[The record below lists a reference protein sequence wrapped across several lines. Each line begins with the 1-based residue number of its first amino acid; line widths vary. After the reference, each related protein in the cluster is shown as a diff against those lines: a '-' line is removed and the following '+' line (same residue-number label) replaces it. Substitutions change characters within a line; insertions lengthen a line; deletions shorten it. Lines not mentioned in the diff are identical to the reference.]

1 MGYYTYTDVPN
12 VQWKQKEKKDY
23 ESKDSYINRRFNETL
38 KRCKD
43 GILGT
48 LVRCNEDV
56 PSFIHPC
63 VDTFSLHNV
72 CIR

>member
-1 MGYYTYTDVPN
+1 MGDYTYTDVPN
-12 VQWKQKEKKDY
+12 VQWKQRVKKDY
-23 ESKDSYINRRFNETL
+23 ETL

-48 LVRCNEDV
+48 LVGCNEDV
-56 PSFIHPC
+56 PSSIHTR
-63 VDTFSLHNV
+63 VDTFTIHNV

>member
-12 VQWKQKEKKDY
+12 VQWKQRVKKDY
-23 ESKDSYINRRFNETL
+23 ETL
-38 KRCKD
+38 KGYEY

-48 LVRCNEDV
+48 LVGCNEDV
-56 PSFIHPC
+56 PSSIHPC
-63 VDTFSLHNV
+63 VDTFTIHDV